1 MTINDWRVRAV
12 YASQRTNAG
21 SAFANHVV
29 LIWTVGRHTY
39 GVGFHNDQGIPE
51 TLRLSETFVRGIK
64 LVAP

>member
-51 TLRLSETFVRGIK
+51 TL
-64 LVAP
+64 